1 MMSVRPA
8 RLDTMKRRHATAPGR
23 VNLIGDHTDYTGGL
37 CLPMAIDMGTTI
49 IGTVTNGHAVQLR
62 SADEELPAMVAID
75 VVDPS
80 AATPD
85 WARYVAGV
93 VHEIRPRNGFDGD
106 VTTTIPIGAGLSS
119 SAAFEVALA
128 LALGF
133 EGSIL
138 ELARLCQRAENLSS
152 GVPSGILDQL
162 SSAGGRAGKA
172 MIMDCHDLSLT
183 YVDVPNDADIVVIHS
198 GQERTLA
205 GSEYPTRVA
214 QCAAAEAVIGPLRTA
229 TLADAESI
237 DDPVVRRRARH
248 VVTENQRVR
257 DFARAL
263 SSGNL
268 GEAGSIMTESHCSLR
283 DDYETSTPIVDA
295 LIDELRETRGVFGA
309 RITGGGFG
317 GCVVALAE
325 PGSLTRGWVVHPAEG
340 ARLH

>member
-1 MMSVRPA
+1 V
-8 RLDTMKRRHATAPGR
+8 KRRHAIAPGR

-37 CLPMAIDMGTTI
+37 CLPMAINMGTTI
-49 IGTVTNGHAVQLR
+49 VGHETNDRVVTLA
-62 SADEELPAMVAID
+62 SADEDLAAIVAVD

-80 AATPD
+80 SATPD

-93 VHEIRPRNGFDGD
+93 VHEVRPTNGFEGH
-106 VTTTIPIGAGLSS
+106 VSTTIPIGAGLSS

-128 LALGF
+128 LVLGF

-138 ELARLCQRAENLSS
+138 DLAKLCQRAENMST

-162 SSAGGRAGKA
+162 SSAGGRTGKA

-183 YVDVPNDADIVVIHS
+183 YVDVPDDADIVVIHS

-214 QCAAAEAVIGPLRTA
+214 QCRAAESLIGPLRLATVTA
-229 TLADAESI
+229 AESI
-237 DDPVVRRRARH
+237 DDPLIRRRARH

-263 SSGNL
+263 SNGDRHAA
-268 GEAGSIMTESHCSLR
+268 GEIMTQSHRSLR
-283 DDYETSTPIVDA
+283 DDYETSTPLVDA
-295 LIDELRETRGVFGA
+295 LINELTATPGVFGA

-317 GCVVALAE
+317 GCVVALTK
-325 PGSLTRGWVVHPAEG
+325 PGVLDRGWVVQPAAG
-340 ARLH
+340 ARLL